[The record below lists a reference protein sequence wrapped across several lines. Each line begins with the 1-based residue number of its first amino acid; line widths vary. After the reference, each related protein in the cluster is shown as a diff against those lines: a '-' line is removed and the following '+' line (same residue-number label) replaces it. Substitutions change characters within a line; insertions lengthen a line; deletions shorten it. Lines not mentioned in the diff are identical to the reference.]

1 MKEQETSRKHF
12 FNNAQLRLE
21 RRNIVFVKYL
31 NLNLFLRLTKNISQ
45 TYEFNNVLY
54 ILYFIRE
61 FI

>member
-31 NLNLFLRLTKNISQ
+31 NLFLRLTKNISQ